1 MSEKVSIRQLGIS
14 RKRRQKS
21 RKGEKKKEKRRSTRE
36 LLQSILTVE
45 RRNTQNAKN
54 GFPTVGTILE
64 TMEFSV

>member
-1 MSEKVSIRQLGIS
+1 MSEKSIYKIARNIKEEETEVQ
-14 RKRRQKS
+14 KRR
-21 RKGEKKKEKRRSTRE
+21 KKKEKTRSTRE
-36 LLQSILTVE
+36 LLQSILTIE